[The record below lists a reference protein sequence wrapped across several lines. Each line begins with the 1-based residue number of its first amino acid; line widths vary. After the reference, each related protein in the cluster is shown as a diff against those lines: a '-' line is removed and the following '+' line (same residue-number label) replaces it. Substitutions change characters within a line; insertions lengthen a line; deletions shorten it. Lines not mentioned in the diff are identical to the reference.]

1 MISYLKG
8 ILAFTLFDSA
18 IVDVGG
24 VGYQVYMSAKDLS
37 RLPETGQTVHV
48 LTRMQLR
55 DDAPLLYG
63 FISQE
68 EKQLFERLISVS
80 GVGPKVALAV
90 LSTYEPSEVVAA
102 ISSQDIAA
110 IQHVP
115 GIGKKM
121 ASRIILE
128 LKESLEGDM
137 TALLSSKTVR
147 AVDTKKG
154 VVEALLSMGFTS
166 TEAEVALKGAPDEAS
181 ETVLLQYA
189 LKRLGD

>member
-8 ILAFTLFDSA
+8 TLAFTLFDSA

-48 LTRMQLR
+48 LTRMQMR

-68 EKQLFERLISVS
+68 EKHLFERLISVS

-166 TEAEVALKGAPDEAS
+166 TETEVALKGAPDEAS

>member
-8 ILAFTLFDSA
+8 TLAFTLFDSA

-48 LTRMQLR
+48 LTRMQMR

-68 EKQLFERLISVS
+68 EKHLFERLISVS

-147 AVDTKKG
+147 AVDAKKG

-166 TEAEVALKGAPDEAS
+166 TETEVALKGAPDEAS

>member
-8 ILAFTLFDSA
+8 TLAFTLFDSA

-48 LTRMQLR
+48 LTRMQMR

-68 EKQLFERLISVS
+68 EKHLFERLISVS

-90 LSTYEPSEVVAA
+90 LSTYEPGEVVAA

-166 TEAEVALKGAPDEAS
+166 TETEVALKGAPDEAS

>member
-8 ILAFTLFDSA
+8 TLAFTLFDSA

-48 LTRMQLR
+48 LTRMQMR

-68 EKQLFERLISVS
+68 EKHLFERLISVS

-128 LKESLEGDM
+128 LKESLEEDM

-166 TEAEVALKGAPDEAS
+166 TETEVALKGAPDEAS

>member
-8 ILAFTLFDSA
+8 TLAFTLFDSA

-48 LTRMQLR
+48 LTRMQMR

-68 EKQLFERLISVS
+68 EKRLFERLISVS

-166 TEAEVALKGAPDEAS
+166 TETEVALKGAPDEAS

>member
-8 ILAFTLFDSA
+8 TLAFTLFDSA

-48 LTRMQLR
+48 LTRMQMR

-68 EKQLFERLISVS
+68 EKHLFERLISVS

-166 TEAEVALKGAPDEAS
+166 TETEVALKGAPDEAS
-181 ETVLLQYA
+181 ETVILQYA

>member
-8 ILAFTLFDSA
+8 TLAFTLFDSA

-48 LTRMQLR
+48 LTRMQMR

-68 EKQLFERLISVS
+68 EKHLFERLISVS

-90 LSTYEPSEVVAA
+90 LSTYEPSEMVAA

-154 VVEALLSMGFTS
+154 VVEALFSMGFTS
-166 TEAEVALKGAPDEAS
+166 TETEVALKGAPDEAS

>member
-8 ILAFTLFDSA
+8 TLAFTLFDSA

-37 RLPETGQTVHV
+37 RLPETGQTVRL
-48 LTRMQLR
+48 LTRLQLR

-121 ASRIILE
+121 ASLIILE

-166 TEAEVALKGAPDEAS
+166 TETEVALKGAPDEAS

>member
-8 ILAFTLFDSA
+8 TLAFTLFDSA

-24 VGYQVYMSAKDLS
+24 VGYRVYMSAKDLS

-48 LTRMQLR
+48 LTRMQMR

-68 EKQLFERLISVS
+68 EKHLFERLISVS

-128 LKESLEGDM
+128 LKESFEGDM

-166 TEAEVALKGAPDEAS
+166 TETEVALKGAPDEAS

>member
-8 ILAFTLFDSA
+8 TLAFTLFDSA

-48 LTRMQLR
+48 LTRMQMR

-68 EKQLFERLISVS
+68 EKHLFERLISVS

-137 TALLSSKTVR
+137 TALLSSKTVC

-166 TEAEVALKGAPDEAS
+166 TETEVALKGAPDEAS

>member
-8 ILAFTLFDSA
+8 TLAFTLFDSA

-48 LTRMQLR
+48 LTRMQMR

-68 EKQLFERLISVS
+68 EKHLFERLISVS

-90 LSTYEPSEVVAA
+90 LSTYEPSEMVAA

-166 TEAEVALKGAPDEAS
+166 TETEVALKGAPDEAS

>member
-8 ILAFTLFDSA
+8 TLAFTLFDSA

-48 LTRMQLR
+48 LTRMQMR

-68 EKQLFERLISVS
+68 EKHLFERLISVS

-102 ISSQDIAA
+102 ISSQDIAT

-166 TEAEVALKGAPDEAS
+166 TETEVALKGAPDEAS